1 MLVALTVRLAGINE
15 AKRVLDRIL
24 ETEFMKKIK
33 TAIVGTGF
41 MGKVHAENVRRLGN
55 VEIAAVVGSRQETA
69 DKFAEAMSIPFA
81 TGDLK
86 VVLENKEIEA
96 VHICT
101 PNVDHFP
108 MSLAAIEAGKAV
120 LCEKPMTMTVAEA
133 RQLVAAAKTKN
144 AVNCVQHNLR
154 YYPVVQQMRQM
165 IASGELGEIL
175 IVQGTYSQDWLL
187 YDTDWNWRLDAKSNG
202 KLRVMGDIG
211 SHWMD
216 MIQHLTGQEITE
228 LCADLSIF
236 HKNRKRP
243 KGSVETFAGK
253 KATDA
258 EVDTFPIETEDFGM
272 VLLHLGERTRG
283 SFTVSQMSAGCK
295 NYFAFQ
301 IFGTK
306 AGVAW
311 NQEQPDTLW
320 IGHRNEPNQ
329 ILIKDA
335 SLFHPAAASFAD
347 LPGGH
352 SEGYDDS
359 HKQVFKRFYAK
370 VADARAPVD
379 YPTFEDGLHGMI
391 LLEKVSES
399 AEKRGWVT
407 V

>member
-1 MLVALTVRLAGINE
+1 
-15 AKRVLDRIL
+15 
-24 ETEFMKKIK
+24 MKKIK

-41 MGKVHAENVRRLGN
+41 MGKVHVENVRRLGN
-55 VEIAAVVGSRQETA
+55 VEVAAVVGSRQETA
-69 DKFAEAMSIPFA
+69 QNFAEIAGIPIA
-81 TGDLK
+81 TSKLQEI
-86 VVLENKEIEA
+86 LENKEIDA

-108 MSLAAIEAGKAV
+108 MSMAAIEAGKAV
-120 LCEKPMTMTVAEA
+120 LCEKPLSMTVAEA
-133 RQLVAAAKTKN
+133 RQLVAAAKANNT
-144 AVNCVQHNLR
+144 VNCVQHNLR

-165 IASGELGEIL
+165 IAHGDLGEIL
-175 IVQGTYSQDWLL
+175 IAQGTYSQDWLL

-216 MIQHLTGQEITE
+216 MTQHLTGLEITE

-236 HKNRKRP
+236 HKTRKRP
-243 KGSVETFAGK
+243 RGSVETFSGK
-253 KATDA
+253 TPKEGEYDS
-258 EVDTFPIETEDFGM
+258 FPIETEDFGM
-272 VLLHLGERTRG
+272 VMLHLGEKARG
-283 SFTVSQMSAGCK
+283 AFTVSQMSAGSK
-295 NYFAFQ
+295 NHFAFE

-329 ILIKDA
+329 ILIKDG
-335 SLFHPAAASFAD
+335 SLFYPEAAAFAD

-359 HKQVFKRFYAK
+359 HKQVFKLFYAK
-370 VADARAPVD
+370 VADASAAVE
-379 YPTFEDGLHGMI
+379 YPTFEDGLRGMI
-391 LLEKVSES
+391 LLEKVAES
-399 AEKRGWVT
+399 AAKRAWVT

>member
-1 MLVALTVRLAGINE
+1 
-15 AKRVLDRIL
+15 
-24 ETEFMKKIK
+24 MKKIK

-55 VEIAAVVGSRQETA
+55 VEIAAVVGSRPETA
-69 DKFAEAMSIPFA
+69 QKFADAMGIAIA
-81 TGDLK
+81 TDKLDE
-86 VVLENKEIEA
+86 VLASPEIDA

-120 LCEKPMTMTVAEA
+120 LCEKPMTMTVDEA
-133 RQLVAAAKTKN
+133 RQLVAAARKKN
-144 AVNCVQHNLR
+144 VVNGVQHNLR
-154 YYPVVQQMRQM
+154 YYPNVQQIRQM
-165 IASGELGEIL
+165 IKAGDLGEIL
-175 IVQGTYSQDWLL
+175 VVQGTYSQDWLL

-216 MIQHLTGQEITE
+216 MIQHLTGQAITAV
-228 LCADLSIF
+228 CAELSIF
-236 HKNRKRP
+236 HKTRKRP
-243 KGSVETFAGK
+243 KGSVETFSGK
-253 KATDA
+253 KLAPADY
-258 EVDTFPIETEDFGM
+258 ESFPIETEDFGM
-272 VLLHLGERTRG
+272 VLLHLGDRTRG
-283 SFTVSQMSAGCK
+283 SFTVNQMAAGCK
-295 NYFAFQ
+295 NRFEFQ

-306 AGVAW
+306 ASVGW

-335 SLFHPAAASFAD
+335 CLFYPAAAAFAD

-359 HKQVFKRFYAK
+359 HKQVFKHFYAR
-370 VADARAPVD
+370 VADPSVAID

-391 LLEKVSES
+391 LLEKVAES
-399 AEKRGWVT
+399 AEKRAWVE
-407 V
+407 VV

>member
-1 MLVALTVRLAGINE
+1 MQ
-15 AKRVLDRIL
+15 
-24 ETEFMKKIK
+24 KIK

-55 VEIAAVVGSRQETA
+55 VEIAAVVGSRVETA
-69 DKFAEAMSIPFA
+69 RKFAESAGIPVA
-81 TGDLK
+81 TDKLSD
-86 VVLENKEIEA
+86 VLANKEIVA

-108 MSLAAIEAGKAV
+108 MSLAALEAGKAV
-120 LCEKPMTMTVAEA
+120 LCEKPMTMNVQQA
-133 RQLVAAAKTKN
+133 RQLVAAANAKN

-154 YYPVVQQMRQM
+154 YYPVVQQIRQM
-165 IASGELGEIL
+165 IAHGDLGEVL

-187 YDTDWNWRLDAKSNG
+187 YDTDWNWRLDPKSNG

-216 MIQHLTGQEITE
+216 MIQHLTALNITAV
-228 LCADLSIF
+228 CADLATF
-236 HKNRKRP
+236 HKTRKRP
-243 KGSVETFAGK
+243 KGSVETFSGK
-253 KATDA
+253 KLQAGDY
-258 EVDTFPIETEDFGM
+258 EVFPIDTDDFGM
-272 VLLHLGERTRG
+272 VMLRLGERARG
-283 SFTVSQMSAGCK
+283 AFTVSQMWAGRK
-295 NYFAFQ
+295 NKFEFE

-311 NQEQPDTLW
+311 NQETPDLLW
-320 IGHRNEPNQ
+320 IGHRNDPNQ
-329 ILIKDA
+329 IIVKDG
-335 SLFHPAAASFAD
+335 SLFYPAAAEFAD

-359 HKQVFKRFYAK
+359 HKQVFKHFYAR
-370 VADARAPVD
+370 VADASVPIN

-391 LLEKVSES
+391 LLEKVAES
-399 AEKRGWVT
+399 AAKQAWVE

>member
-1 MLVALTVRLAGINE
+1 
-15 AKRVLDRIL
+15 
-24 ETEFMKKIK
+24 MKKIK
-33 TAIVGTGF
+33 AAIVDTGF

-55 VEIAAVVGSRQETA
+55 VDIVAVVGSRLETA
-69 DKFAEAMSIPFA
+69 QKFADAMEIDFA
-81 TGDLK
+81 TGSLAD
-86 VVLENKEIEA
+86 VLNNPEIDA

-108 MSLAAIEAGKAV
+108 MSLAAINAGKAV

-133 RQLVAAAKTKN
+133 RQLVEAAKAKN
-144 AVNCVQHNLR
+144 VVNGVQHNLR
-154 YYPVVQQMRQM
+154 YYPNVQQMRQM
-165 IASGELGEIL
+165 IKAGDLGEIL
-175 IVQGTYSQDWLL
+175 VVQGTYSQDWLL

-216 MIQHLTGQEITE
+216 MIQHLTGQSITSV
-228 LCADLSIF
+228 CADLTIF

-243 KGSVETFAGK
+243 KGSVETFSGK
-253 KATDA
+253 KLDPS
-258 EVDTFPIETEDFGM
+258 EYESFPIETEDFGM

-283 SFTVSQMSAGCK
+283 SFTVNQMAAGCK
-295 NYFAFQ
+295 NHFAFQ

-306 AGVAW
+306 SSVAW

-329 ILIKDA
+329 IIIKDA
-335 SLFHPAAASFAD
+335 SLFYPAAASFAD

-359 HKQVFKRFYAK
+359 HKQVFKHFYQHL
-370 VADARAPVD
+370 ADRSVPID

-391 LLEKVSES
+391 LLEKVAES
-399 AEKRGWVT
+399 AEKRAWVD